1 MHRVSCTLLLFW
13 YWRCFQYPEA
23 TAPCLLPSPLLVIC
37 SDPQTHF
44 RQQQNSTVRT
54 SCLWDGDPKLYCL
67 RVSGFVSRI
76 RRGCTDFPSSDC
88 SWCWRSAWMR
98 STILRQCRW
107 LLGFC
112 LKTHPP
118 WDSSRIPIQGASIS
132 CRVPTCLHHDLSTE
146 VFGQDIQLLLLQPL
160 TCPASKQKP
169 VLLGWCA
176 RLNSS
181 RWPSHHSG
189 QGGEPVVL
197 LLPAS
202 YRPDSPHHHNGKLYN
217 TCISYFSYHP
227 KVHDTHQGL
236 HVASL
241 HTDHGPQD
249 SLSLDLLV
257 EPILVHLFSI
267 HSKWLAI
274 THSTINLFWSLLRVS
289 PRKMAYR
296 LLDVESG
303 FWSTSYSPYV
313 LKNNFSVGR
322 IPQHS
327 RKKVVASIY
336 FCTEEGETGE
346 LRGELGYSNATL
358 SLTSKSEPP
367 FHFTLNTSKIKMGTY
382 LFSPARGLYYSTQEG
397 KTPDDPS
404 SMHYFFYQQQ
414 TLSYLFTIEFHQWQ
428 WYRLSMHTYLN
439 RKGIPLQKFFP
450 EKNIEVHV
458 FNSGPSFL
466 QSLIYIV
473 WFVPI
478 QHPLLQNEWTFEL
491 QLFDSR
497 GDFLLRNNTYTYRD
511 RIKNAAHFIPHFVL
525 PFNPAL
531 YAGFVAPVNCTKRL
545 IRAVLKTTINPYA
558 SKESNFTVPCLQND
572 CFIKHVKIRKP
583 DSSNSVLQYSKGTSF
598 TLSADIQMNC
608 PSSKHRG
615 NIWKIYK
622 VSDVK
627 ATPDWSKPFDPPG
640 LGRQDL
646 VMLDV
651 PGSTFDDGLY
661 LFNFTVKL
669 TTTGTSETV
678 EDSDSVFVQVGSG
691 SLVAIIAG
699 GNFRTV
705 GFSDQWTLDGS
716 YSYDTEAALPS
727 ERITFTWYCTKQKSD
742 YASMTLSLK
751 GKCHPDQVNL
761 KWTTSSNEV
770 QTVQP
775 ETLQANIIYYFCL
788 AVQKGGRIARA
799 EQTVHVQPSSVPIL
813 NITCIEN
820 CGPSVTPR
828 ERLCLSGKC
837 MNCGKSI
844 RLLYH
849 WSLLTANFT
858 EINFDWDAKTTTGR
872 SSPYM
877 CIKTLSFLN
886 MTEATYVLTLKA
898 SIWRYQSSVYN
909 YSFFVN
915 SPPQIGKCLLKPTTG
930 SVFLTKFIV
939 HCSGFRDKHL
949 PLTYKVKAAS
959 HPLTIT
965 KVFSIENNTPGTIV
979 YSGYRS
985 KIPPSFLPIGIPSKQ
1000 YTLTIHIEA
1009 YDALGAFSQVT
1020 LQAKVH
1026 GPFIGKQTDYILN
1039 ELHGLS
1045 SGPKAPISYFLES
1058 GDYFNAG
1065 YFVYMVASV
1074 LNSIEALQQFHS
1086 SKTELREI
1094 LLNKSAEIPTT
1105 GILELTQMVSGISQ
1119 ITQEAAEV
1127 NRKTQLLALR
1137 KLKELSK
1144 ELKRYRDKNLGS
1156 RDIEVLSTGIFEGLS
1171 NILKASL
1178 LDYRNVHKN
1187 GVTDTLSITE
1197 ILAEIILQGK
1207 VPGENE
1213 TVMETSDWTI
1223 RFRKDAKWS
1232 VPGTFPHRGVCKNCF
1247 YSKINQEGHDELPAD
1262 AEVSTVVFAFHKN
1275 PFPWLPFSKDISTT
1289 VTGFK
1294 MTGTRSDGNI
1304 VGVIP
1309 DVAEMIMTRKDEGP
1323 AIFELNIGHNRKL
1336 HKKTGGFSF
1345 EVHRNSKEVFI
1356 QIVTERKLTFQLFVY
1371 LGLNINH
1378 PPIAS
1383 FSGSHNKHTATTGK
1397 KSKGHGCAAQDSS
1410 IFCLSRSLLK
1420 SMFQGNSA
1428 EKWNMS
1434 IILQSDPFLWDPRV
1448 QVVGV
1453 RLFTADCLYLD
1464 GIQSQW
1470 KEGVCDLGPQTSW
1483 EKLHCICKA
1492 KQRTPRTASP
1502 RPRRTS
1508 KNDMKFLAGKVS
1520 VHPDLKEVPLVRV
1533 NNNPVTTVTVL
1544 FIFVVYICLAVWTM
1558 RKDRADVKSVDHII
1572 VLSDN
1577 DPYDQVCYFVTIYTG
1592 SRFGA
1597 GTTADVFIQLIG
1609 HRDASDIHCL
1619 RHPEY
1624 PVLVRGAVNT
1634 FLLTSKNDL
1643 GDIYSFRAWHNHG
1656 GSSPNWFLSRVKVQN
1671 VFTKQSWKFICRKW
1685 FALNKDD
1692 GLIERSFVATHPTTP
1707 LSKMD
1712 FFWINLACELAETH
1726 LWLSVFAHISTSS
1739 LKRLHRLSSCLA
1751 MLLCTLLFNIIF
1763 FSANKDELVASQQP
1777 LYLRSL
1783 LTGIH
1788 SAFIFFPLQIL
1799 ITVLFKYS
1807 QQKPLQQGP
1816 FNTQHQGRSAFMS
1829 RNLRNWKERLQKWY
1843 LAETASKGLGDSF
1856 HKSLSRTPDSY
1867 GLEQLKRK
1875 SWGQAA
1881 KKQSNCTVSEGDAN
1895 IIATE
1900 EDMVHDAQAPN
1911 NFNNR
1916 HEKKDPFPQVTPLN
1930 SPIVLSNK
1938 NPQII
1943 IPWWYAY
1950 VLWTLVLVTSTV
1962 SSFFIIFY
1970 GLSYDYETSFEWL
1983 IASSVSFCESVFLL
1997 QTLNVAF
2004 FSALRTLY
2012 PKYCDNIP
2020 WSKRETYLEIKL
2032 DNKTMDADE
2041 MRELHYELVRL
2052 RGTKQYQPLEEDE
2065 VALLKKKQKVE
2076 QQAFVFIKGIICHFV
2091 FLILILSIAYSM
2103 ENTASFYY
2111 NQDIHNKFSQGLS
2124 DISKPEHIY
2133 SWLKNVFL
2141 HLIHNKNYPSY
2152 LSKSW
2157 SKILGLPRMRQ
2168 IRATNTSKD
2177 CFHPRSLVNL
2187 FVISNSHCLHH
2198 YGHDPEDQRDYHG
2211 SWTNSANES
2220 IFNPFSNFS
2229 GYTYYSVPEQ
2239 WKYTS
2244 YGTLHAYGAGGY
2256 TFHFHPEEQQ
2266 SNSSRR
2272 VAFLKQRGWLDEN
2285 TWALIVELTAFNP
2298 DADLFCSIS
2307 VVFEMSDLGPVN
2319 TSLSIH
2325 SYKLP
2330 LFKQLSKTQKFVFV
2344 TVAYI
2349 LIFYIA
2355 DEICVVQQQRL
2366 RYVRNVSNLI
2376 NFGIKTVCL
2385 FYLLNHSF
2393 KFKLAS
2399 SLIQLYLLHPKEFIP
2414 FHKVSHIDQTI
2425 RVALGFLIFLII
2437 LKTLRYSRFFYDV
2450 RLAQRS
2456 ILAALPGIC
2465 SMALVVAVYFF
2476 VYMAFGYLVFGQYEW
2491 NYNTMI
2497 HSAQTVFSYCVS
2509 AFKDTAFTSNRILGS
2524 LYLSSFMMVMI
2535 CVLINLFQAVIMSS
2549 YEDMKQPVYEEPSE
2563 EAEVVKFL
2571 CHKIRKIWFLIRC
2584 KTPPEHDAELF
2595 IRFLYG
2601 HSERRNS
2608 RHLGLKARKINGRK
2622 MVYLVV

>member
-1 MHRVSCTLLLFW
+1 
-13 YWRCFQYPEA
+13 
-23 TAPCLLPSPLLVIC
+23 
-37 SDPQTHF
+37 
-44 RQQQNSTVRT
+44 
-54 SCLWDGDPKLYCL
+54 
-67 RVSGFVSRI
+67 
-76 RRGCTDFPSSDC
+76 
-88 SWCWRSAWMR
+88 MR

-313 LKNNFSVGR
+313 LKNNFSVG
-322 IPQHS
+322 
-327 RKKVVASIY
+327 
-336 FCTEEGETGE
+336 
-346 LRGELGYSNATL
+346 L
-358 SLTSKSEPP
+358 
-367 FHFTLNTSKIKMGTY
+367 
-382 LFSPARGLYYSTQEG
+382 
-397 KTPDDPS
+397 
-404 SMHYFFYQQQ
+404 
-414 TLSYLFTIEFHQWQ
+414 
-428 WYRLSMHTYLN
+428 
-439 RKGIPLQKFFP
+439 
-450 EKNIEVHV
+450 
-458 FNSGPSFL
+458 
-466 QSLIYIV
+466 
-473 WFVPI
+473 
-478 QHPLLQNEWTFEL
+478 
-491 QLFDSR
+491 
-497 GDFLLRNNTYTYRD
+497 
-511 RIKNAAHFIPHFVL
+511 
-525 PFNPAL
+525 
-531 YAGFVAPVNCTKRL
+531 
-545 IRAVLKTTINPYA
+545 
-558 SKESNFTVPCLQND
+558 
-572 CFIKHVKIRKP
+572 
-583 DSSNSVLQYSKGTSF
+583 
-598 TLSADIQMNC
+598 
-608 PSSKHRG
+608 
-615 NIWKIYK
+615 
-622 VSDVK
+622 
-627 ATPDWSKPFDPPG
+627 
-640 LGRQDL
+640 
-646 VMLDV
+646 
-651 PGSTFDDGLY
+651 
-661 LFNFTVKL
+661 KL

-727 ERITFTWYCTKQKSD
+727 ERITFTC
-742 YASMTLSLK
+742 
-751 GKCHPDQVNL
+751 
-761 KWTTSSNEV
+761 
-770 QTVQP
+770 
-775 ETLQANIIYYFCL
+775 
-788 AVQKGGRIARA
+788 
-799 EQTVHVQPSSVPIL
+799 
-813 NITCIEN
+813 
-820 CGPSVTPR
+820 
-828 ERLCLSGKC
+828 
-837 MNCGKSI
+837 
-844 RLLYH
+844 
-849 WSLLTANFT
+849 
-858 EINFDWDAKTTTGR
+858 
-872 SSPYM
+872 
-877 CIKTLSFLN
+877 
-886 MTEATYVLTLKA
+886 
-898 SIWRYQSSVYN
+898 
-909 YSFFVN
+909 
-915 SPPQIGKCLLKPTTG
+915 
-930 SVFLTKFIV
+930 
-939 HCSGFRDKHL
+939 
-949 PLTYKVKAAS
+949 
-959 HPLTIT
+959 
-965 KVFSIENNTPGTIV
+965 
-979 YSGYRS
+979 
-985 KIPPSFLPIGIPSKQ
+985 
-1000 YTLTIHIEA
+1000 
-1009 YDALGAFSQVT
+1009 
-1020 LQAKVH
+1020 
-1026 GPFIGKQTDYILN
+1026 
-1039 ELHGLS
+1039 
-1045 SGPKAPISYFLES
+1045 
-1058 GDYFNAG
+1058 
-1065 YFVYMVASV
+1065 
-1074 LNSIEALQQFHS
+1074 IEALQQFHS

-2076 QQAFVFIKGIICHFV
+2076 QQAFVFIK
-2091 FLILILSIAYSM
+2091 
-2103 ENTASFYY
+2103 
-2111 NQDIHNKFSQGLS
+2111 
-2124 DISKPEHIY
+2124 
-2133 SWLKNVFL
+2133 
-2141 HLIHNKNYPSY
+2141 
-2152 LSKSW
+2152 
-2157 SKILGLPRMRQ
+2157 
-2168 IRATNTSKD
+2168 
-2177 CFHPRSLVNL
+2177 
-2187 FVISNSHCLHH
+2187 
-2198 YGHDPEDQRDYHG
+2198 
-2211 SWTNSANES
+2211 
-2220 IFNPFSNFS
+2220 
-2229 GYTYYSVPEQ
+2229 
-2239 WKYTS
+2239 
-2244 YGTLHAYGAGGY
+2244 
-2256 TFHFHPEEQQ
+2256 
-2266 SNSSRR
+2266 
-2272 VAFLKQRGWLDEN
+2272 
-2285 TWALIVELTAFNP
+2285 
-2298 DADLFCSIS
+2298 
-2307 VVFEMSDLGPVN
+2307 
-2319 TSLSIH
+2319 
-2325 SYKLP
+2325 
-2330 LFKQLSKTQKFVFV
+2330 
-2344 TVAYI
+2344 
-2349 LIFYIA
+2349 
-2355 DEICVVQQQRL
+2355 
-2366 RYVRNVSNLI
+2366 
-2376 NFGIKTVCL
+2376 
-2385 FYLLNHSF
+2385 
-2393 KFKLAS
+2393 
-2399 SLIQLYLLHPKEFIP
+2399 
-2414 FHKVSHIDQTI
+2414 
-2425 RVALGFLIFLII
+2425 
-2437 LKTLRYSRFFYDV
+2437 
-2450 RLAQRS
+2450 
-2456 ILAALPGIC
+2456 
-2465 SMALVVAVYFF
+2465 
-2476 VYMAFGYLVFGQYEW
+2476 
-2491 NYNTMI
+2491 
-2497 HSAQTVFSYCVS
+2497 
-2509 AFKDTAFTSNRILGS
+2509 
-2524 LYLSSFMMVMI
+2524 
-2535 CVLINLFQAVIMSS
+2535 AVIMSS